1 MATLIAHNDFL
12 FVSNG
17 LKFIVMDFKRK
28 TQNYRRCLSSFRPK
42 LSNSSLTSEYE
53 KSAYSNYIKSL
64 KKPYSGQIDSINMH
78 GALQNIMTPFHSIPY
93 DEELGFK
100 LIKNKEAVG
109 KLLRK
114 DDSFQYARSVLSPGH
129 RLNQYRNQDE
139 FSIGVG
145 VDGNTKTVGFF
156 VKVLGKNKV
165 ICVPP
170 TEIMVIKD
178 KHKQICSLYENVIR
192 QSPLSAYHQARNPNG
207 FWSDISVRTNSQEE
221 SFVTVKVN
229 GEADK
234 KSVEDLKDSF
244 LNIVSRLS
252 MKQVFS
258 KDTTATIIDN
268 GEDLH
273 ETINGIKLRISQ
285 ETNYFSNTAMMKEL
299 YNEIFKGLRFISK
312 DSVLLDLNCGC
323 GFSSISA
330 SSHCNTVIGF
340 DKNVNDA
347 LYNAEMNGVQDQ
359 TSFFHGDLKITIPRF
374 FEIASDSMIA
384 NKPVYVLIHSRESI
398 GYEVFECFRKCPH
411 IERVV
416 YVTSVPEKQPLFD
429 FINMIKFRFNSMM
442 KNSVNYTPFKFCY
455 ATPIDL
461 YPSTRHCEHIFVFR
475 R

>member
-1 MATLIAHNDFL
+1 MND
-12 FVSNG
+12 VGGIDSN
-17 LKFIVMDFKRK
+17 
-28 TQNYRRCLSSFRPK
+28 RR
-42 LSNSSLTSEYE
+42 SNSSLTSEYE

-129 RLNQYRNQDE
+129 RLNQYRNQNE

-234 KSVEDLKDSF
+234 KSVEEDKSGDSYLYDI
-244 LNIVSRLS
+244 LNDKEELILGHLS
-252 MKQVFS
+252 MLTCIAFNEDGSLMITSDRDEKIRISHFPNAYNIQGFCLGHEDFVTNFKLINKDLLISSSGDGSLRLWKYLEGTQVDVAYPFQDAHIEVNDDDQDAAVIYFSVHEVTDSDSYIIVVLERSPSLVCYKVCDGKLCFTSSIKLPSPPITVTVNNSSSVWTLCQDGLHILELNKGAMKFVGDSVFQELLQTS
-258 KDTTATIIDN
+258 KDDPFFKDLDGNEGKIEQLRKRIIDN
-268 GEDLH
+268 TRE
-273 ETINGIKLRISQ
+273 
-285 ETNYFSNTAMMKEL
+285 YMKRKEERL
-299 YNEIFKGLRFISK
+299 GKEVEPVVKK
-312 DSVLLDLNCGC
+312 TK
-323 GFSSISA
+323 
-330 SSHCNTVIGF
+330 CN
-340 DKNVNDA
+340 A
-347 LYNAEMNGVQDQ
+347 
-359 TSFFHGDLKITIPRF
+359 
-374 FEIASDSMIA
+374 
-384 NKPVYVLIHSRESI
+384 
-398 GYEVFECFRKCPH
+398 
-411 IERVV
+411 
-416 YVTSVPEKQPLFD
+416 
-429 FINMIKFRFNSMM
+429 
-442 KNSVNYTPFKFCY
+442 
-455 ATPIDL
+455 
-461 YPSTRHCEHIFVFR
+461 
-475 R
+475 